1 MLEALDSIKKCFK
14 ILLQK
19 EKKEGADDD
28 DDDEES
34 KGKLKPNEGNGA
46 DLDKYRWVQTLQEI
60 DVDFLLFKITFF
72 SLSVM

>member
-1 MLEALDSIKKCFK
+1 MKCFTFK
-14 ILLQK
+14 KK

-60 DVDFLLFKITFF
+60 DVDFLLLINFF
-72 SLSVM
+72 FLIEIKFIS

>member
-1 MLEALDSIKKCFK
+1 MRK
-14 ILLQK
+14 K

-60 DVDFLLFKITFF
+60 DLTVGIGAGRIREK
-72 SLSVM
+72 SA